1 MSELDSPQE
10 PLPSQ
15 WLARDEGRAIVALP
29 ETRNQL
35 GRAKTKP
42 ANVEQSL
49 NEALDSGVL

>member
-1 MSELDSPQE
+1 MSELDVPQE